1 MAPAIIFVM
10 RCLPLFLLC
19 ASAASAQQF
28 DFGPGK
34 ITPDVKYSDERGYG
48 FEQDTH
54 YFSIKVQDE
63 GNYRVTVTF
72 GSATASSVTT
82 VKAELRRLMIE
93 KVVTAPGQFETRS
106 FIVNVRHPEIAGGG
120 EVRLKDREKTSEAW
134 AWDDKLTLEFCNS
147 APAYTHIAI
156 EKAGDIPTIYIAGDS
171 TSTDQP
177 LEPFNSWG
185 QMLTRFFTPG
195 VAIANHGESGESLK
209 GFIGERRLAK
219 LMSVIQPGDWLFIQ
233 MGHNDQKERG
243 EGVGA
248 FTTYKADLKRFIAE
262 ARQHGATP
270 VLITSM
276 HRLTFDHEGKITNS
290 LGDYPEAARQA
301 AREERVAL
309 IDLNAMSKPFYEAL
323 GPVDAHR
330 AFAGKDTTHHS
341 DYGSY
346 ELAKCIVQ
354 GIKSA
359 ELPLAKFL
367 VDVPAFD
374 PAHPDPLEKFD
385 VPAEPQP
392 KSTIFVV
399 GDSTA
404 SNGGDKG
411 WGDQFAAYFDLSK
424 VNVVNRA
431 IAGRSARTYTK
442 EGRWDKVAADLKSG
456 DFVLIQFG
464 HNDGGAPDQP
474 PYRGDLP
481 GLGDEQKEVTNAAGQ
496 QETVHTFGWYLR
508 KFVRETKEKGATP
521 ILLSPTVRNIWTG
534 ASVERQMG
542 HFAEWDKQVADAE
555 GVMFLDEANAI
566 ADAYEKLGPEKV
578 KDYFPIDHT
587 HTNPEGA
594 ELNASI
600 VVATLKGANSPVV
613 AFLSE
618 KGAAVP
624 AYPAPL
630 NPATAGGRLPVP
642 ANPNLPTL
650 FLIGD
655 STVRNGRGDGS
666 NGQWGWGEPIVD
678 FFDASKINVVNR
690 AVGGLSSRTYLTGG
704 HWDRVLALLKPGDF
718 VMMQFG
724 HNDSGPL
731 DDAARAR
738 GTLKGA
744 GDETRE
750 IDNPISKEHEV
761 VHTYGWYLR
770 KFIVEA
776 RAKGATPIM
785 CTLIPRK
792 IWKDGKI
799 VRNTNDYAGWAAA
812 VAQSEHVPLID
823 LNERIAAAYD
833 AMGAEKVEPMFGDP
847 HTHTS
852 RAGAELN
859 AAMVIEGLKALADDP
874 LAQYLK

>member
-1 MAPAIIFVM
+1 M
-10 RCLPLFLLC
+10 
-19 ASAASAQQF
+19 S
-28 DFGPGK
+28 
-34 ITPDVKYSDERGYG
+34 
-48 FEQDTH
+48 
-54 YFSIKVQDE
+54 
-63 GNYRVTVTF
+63 
-72 GSATASSVTT
+72 
-82 VKAELRRLMIE
+82 MI
-93 KVVTAPGQFETRS
+93 R
-106 FIVNVRHPEIAGGG
+106 
-120 EVRLKDREKTSEAW
+120 
-134 AWDDKLTLEFCNS
+134 
-147 APAYTHIAI
+147 
-156 EKAGDIPTIYIAGDS
+156 
-171 TSTDQP
+171 
-177 LEPFNSWG
+177 
-185 QMLTRFFTPG
+185 
-195 VAIANHGESGESLK
+195 
-209 GFIGERRLAK
+209 
-219 LMSVIQPGDWLFIQ
+219 PGDWLFIQ

-248 FTTYKADLKRFIAE
+248 FTTYKADLKRFIVE

-276 HRLTFDHEGKITNS
+276 NRLTFDAEGKITNS
-290 LGDYPEAARQA
+290 LGDYPEAVRQA
-301 AREERVAL
+301 AREEDVAL
-309 IDLNAMSKPFYEAL
+309 IDLNDMSKPFYEAL
-323 GPVDAHR
+323 GPVDGHR

-346 ELAKCIVQ
+346 ELAKCVVQ
-354 GIKSA
+354 GIKD
-359 ELPLAKFL
+359 AKLTIAKLL
-367 VDVPAFD
+367 VDIPAFD
-374 PAHPDPLEKFD
+374 PAHPDPFEKFD
-385 VPAEPQP
+385 IPAEPAPQEAKP
-392 KSTIFVV
+392 TVFVV

-411 WGDQFAAYFDLSK
+411 WGDQFAPYFDAAK

-431 IAGRSARTYTK
+431 MAGRSARTYLN
-442 EGRWDKVAADLKSG
+442 EGRWDRVVGDLKPG

-464 HNDGGAPDQP
+464 HNDGAPFDRP
-474 PYRGDLP
+474 PYRGELP
-481 GLGDEQKEVTNAAGQ
+481 GIGDEQ

-508 KFVRETKEKGATP
+508 KFVAETKANGATP

-534 ASVERQMG
+534 PNVERQMG
-542 HFAEWDKQVADAE
+542 KYAEWTRQVATA
-555 GVMFLDEANAI
+555 GSVMFLDESNAI
-566 ADAYEKLGPEKV
+566 ADVYEKLGPEKV

-587 HTNPEGA
+587 HTSPEGA
-594 ELNASI
+594 DLNASI

-613 AFLSE
+613 ALLSQ
-618 KGAAVP
+618 KGAAVT

-630 NPATAGGRLPVP
+630 NPATAGGRLPTP

-704 HWDRVLALLKPGDF
+704 HWQRVLDMLKPGDF

-738 GTLKGA
+738 GTLKGT
-744 GDETRE
+744 GEETRE
-750 IDNPISKEHEV
+750 IDNPISKQHEV

-770 KFIVEA
+770 KFIA
-776 RAKGATPIM
+776 DTRAKGATPIM

-799 VRNTNDYAGWAAA
+799 VRNANDYAGWAAS

-833 AMGAEKVEPMFGDP
+833 SMGAEKVEPMFGDP

-859 AAMVIEGLKALADDP
+859 ASIVIEGLKALPENP
-874 LAQYLK
+874 LAAYLK